1 MILDRP
7 DTAIVDSNPARGMDV
22 SALCRHVKVEA
33 QRWADPPSKE
43 SYKCLNGFIVSGVNS
58 NRDTPVGRG
67 LVRETHNTITTAVTA
82 AVISA
87 VKVQEAKKKKKTAKA
102 FIEKNVGW
110 SASWSF
116 HCDLYLQQLGNFYGL
131 IAKERSKL
139 TMDLHVSFL
148 WHNTAACRLDSLAN

>member
-1 MILDRP
+1 
-7 DTAIVDSNPARGMDV
+7 MDV

-87 VKVQEAKKKKKTAKA
+87 VKVQEAKKKKKNSESVYRK
-102 FIEKNVGW
+102 K
-110 SASWSF
+110 
-116 HCDLYLQQLGNFYGL
+116 
-131 IAKERSKL
+131 
-139 TMDLHVSFL
+139 
-148 WHNTAACRLDSLAN
+148 CRLVCELVVPL